1 MRGIILLLFTLITCT
16 DNVSSS
22 FVDIP
27 LEGLVTDRK
36 QEISG
41 MTKFEDKLVLLP
53 ENLNGHMFYI
63 PLDDIRK
70 SINNMD
76 TIRPMMSIFTTTN
89 YKESIAGFDGF
100 EAIVFDGND
109 VYIAVEIRDN
119 EDMAGLLI
127 WGRIN
132 SETMEVVIPTNN
144 IIRLETPIQVENC
157 SFEGLNIQNGNLNI
171 FYEVNGKKLRID
183 AWQYSI
189 RLEDFSIYK
198 TEFPHIEYRITD
210 VTDVVDG
217 KFWTMNYYWP
227 GDKDRVGTDD
237 TLGVEQIIELE
248 IIDNKIFKT
257 NTSPIVLTNGKK
269 SRNWEGLVRFDDG
282 FLICTDKHPKMILG
296 YVRR

>member
-127 WGRIN
+127 WGC
-132 SETMEVVIPTNN
+132 
-144 IIRLETPIQVENC
+144 L
-157 SFEGLNIQNGNLNI
+157 L
-171 FYEVNGKKLRID
+171 Y
-183 AWQYSI
+183 
-189 RLEDFSIYK
+189 
-198 TEFPHIEYRITD
+198 
-210 VTDVVDG
+210 
-217 KFWTMNYYWP
+217 
-227 GDKDRVGTDD
+227 
-237 TLGVEQIIELE
+237 
-248 IIDNKIFKT
+248 
-257 NTSPIVLTNGKK
+257 TSP
-269 SRNWEGLVRFDDG
+269 SPRD
-282 FLICTDKHPKMILG
+282 P
-296 YVRR
+296 